1 MKGEIFGPILP
12 ILTYDKLTDSLR
24 DIIRNH
30 DTPLAQYV
38 FTSGS
43 TSRKYNRQ
51 LDQILTTIRSGGLI
65 VNDVLMHVALIN
77 APFGGLVNL
86 VMALIM
92 VSFRSEVLLMK
103 ELQWNKNWNDF
114 MVKVR
119 YPPYN
124 SNKDNLVRVSQQG
137 YNGKVWFSRTGDVP
151 VAGPGRFFSSWNSFA
166 GVIGLLTE
174 FITNKQ

>member
-1 MKGEIFGPILP
+1 MEQ
-12 ILTYDKLTDSLR
+12 KL
-24 DIIRNH
+24 
-30 DTPLAQYV
+30 
-38 FTSGS
+38 
-43 TSRKYNRQ
+43 
-51 LDQILTTIRSGGLI
+51 
-65 VNDVLMHVALIN
+65 
-77 APFGGLVNL
+77 
-86 VMALIM
+86 
-92 VSFRSEVLLMK
+92 
-103 ELQWNKNWNDF
+103 WNDF